1 MFSRLRSILFKN
13 WIPKLACLAFA
24 FGLWFWVAIQQ
35 TGQSQYEVPVEFR
48 NKPQDLY
55 ITDQSTRNV
64 IVTLQGPKT
73 SLYRTSSSDITAS
86 IDLRGQSEGTKTF
99 WSSELT
105 IRQPKGLQ
113 VYDISPQNIRVKLV
127 NRSEKT
133 VPVEPRVEGDL
144 PEGFRYGVSVDPD
157 TAILLGANDTLRD
170 IQSLDLSSVALDN
183 RNAGTETL
191 DLRANVPSEAQL
203 QYPETNSFQLT
214 LSVTEETIR
223 RTISEIPVTV
233 TGVPAG
239 QRALVEPPS
248 VELEVRGPQRTVEDL
263 RPEDIDVTV
272 PAPEKGSGLKIRVA
286 DVSLPENVEL
296 VNEDG
301 AVSAM
306 KVKLESL

>member
-105 IRQPKGLQ
+105 IRHPK
-113 VYDISPQNIRVKLV
+113 
-127 NRSEKT
+127 
-133 VPVEPRVEGDL
+133 
-144 PEGFRYGVSVDPD
+144 
-157 TAILLGANDTLRD
+157 
-170 IQSLDLSSVALDN
+170 
-183 RNAGTETL
+183 
-191 DLRANVPSEAQL
+191 
-203 QYPETNSFQLT
+203 
-214 LSVTEETIR
+214 
-223 RTISEIPVTV
+223 
-233 TGVPAG
+233 
-239 QRALVEPPS
+239 
-248 VELEVRGPQRTVEDL
+248 
-263 RPEDIDVTV
+263 
-272 PAPEKGSGLKIRVA
+272 
-286 DVSLPENVEL
+286 
-296 VNEDG
+296 
-301 AVSAM
+301 
-306 KVKLESL
+306 